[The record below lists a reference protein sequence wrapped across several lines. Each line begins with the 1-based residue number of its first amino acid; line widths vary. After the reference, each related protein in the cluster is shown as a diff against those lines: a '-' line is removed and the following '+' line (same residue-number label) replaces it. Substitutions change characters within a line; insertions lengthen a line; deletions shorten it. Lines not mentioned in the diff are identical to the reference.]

1 MGDIVDASDTAPY
14 MKDIV
19 YGLGVAGPPAQENIE
34 AQTEVVNESKNTE
47 NIEEDLGRHVDVRV

>member
-1 MGDIVDASDTAPY
+1 MGDIVDASDTVPY
-14 MKDIV
+14 MQDIV
-19 YGLGVAGPPAQENIE
+19 YGLGVAGPPAQENVE